1 MHRYPHNFKDKLI
14 LDTSEY
20 SGSSKSQRG
29 IIVGLDPGMTVGVA
43 ILDLS
48 GEILSVNS
56 CKEVSRAEITKH
68 IISFGKT
75 VLVATDVHQ
84 PPRMVKKMA
93 AALNSKIYAP
103 YRDLAVSAKTE
114 MVDDYIHHDNRVLV
128 HRSGDVEPVSLPRN
142 AHERDALAAA
152 IQGYKKY
159 QKKLEQ
165 IERRALDL
173 DIPQSMV
180 DGVKIM
186 VINEVPITKA
196 LNATIEKIK
205 QDSIPTT
212 TTNERESYPKKR
224 DSNGISSISSSKNG
238 SEIIYGLKNKLK
250 SQQKQIRNLQNK
262 NSIMGNDLQKYQNEI
277 SQLEHKLER
286 LQYEY
291 SQNILHQKEIATKK
305 AIIRGLQE
313 KYNYEKG
320 LRLEL
325 EDQLKS
331 IKRIR
336 AMELSREA
344 SPVKI
349 VESFSKDAIRE
360 ATGSWNIKRGDVVL
374 LKSSEGG
381 GSQTAALLVG
391 LGVKAVLTTDK
402 MSHQAKEEF
411 EKHMVPL
418 IELDRVDLEMADDFA
433 VIRSQDLEREIVQ
446 WKQNQ
451 EERKK
456 KEEQNKLL
464 KIMDDYRAQRK
475 RSTNN
480 Y

>member
-1 MHRYPHNFKDKLI
+1 
-14 LDTSEY
+14 
-20 SGSSKSQRG
+20 
-29 IIVGLDPGMTVGVA
+29 VGLDPGMTVGVA

-48 GEILSVNS
+48 GEIISVNS
-56 CKEVSRAEITKH
+56 CKEVSRSEIIKH

-93 AALNSKIYAP
+93 ATLNSKIYAP
-103 YRDLAVSAKTE
+103 YRDLAVNAKNE
-114 MVDDYIHHDNRVLV
+114 MVDIYLHQQDNLHLTR
-128 HRSGDVEPVSLPRN
+128 RSRDFEPVLIPKN

-173 DIPQSMV
+173 EIPRDMV
-180 DGVKIM
+180 DDVKIR
-186 VINEVPITKA
+186 VINEIPITKA
-196 LNATIEKIK
+196 LNATLEIIK
-205 QDSIPTT
+205 QKNTPMNNKGIGSPNDTPNGNLRVTSPT
-212 TTNERESYPKKR
+212 PPV
-224 DSNGISSISSSKNG
+224 GNG
-238 SEIIYGLKNKLK
+238 SKIISGLKNKLK
-250 SQQKQIRNLQNK
+250 SQKKQIRNLQKK
-262 NSIMGNDLQKYQNEI
+262 NSIMGNDLQKYQDEI
-277 SQLEHKLER
+277 SQLENKIQR

-320 LRLEL
+320 LRQEL

-349 VESFSKDAIRE
+349 IESFSKDAIRE

-381 GSQTAALLVG
+381 GSQTASLLVG

-433 VIRSQDLEREIVQ
+433 VIRSQDLEREVDQ

-456 KEEQNKLL
+456 KEDRNKLL
-464 KIMDDYRAQRK
+464 KIMDDYRSQRK

-480 Y
+480 F